1 MMDKKVV
8 EFALDFEKQGAISYL
23 ELASSVGNP
32 LSRNLFYT
40 LAKQEIDH
48 AKRIEEFY
56 AGISVERPLKGAD
69 VTAVE
74 EEIKSFF
81 VKIKEKAAMPAETNL
96 EVYKTAME
104 LEKKGYQAYEK
115 FYEESDD
122 SGEKKFLDF
131 LLKEEK
137 SHLDSIANVYSY
149 LSGTSDWLEK
159 EESKTWNWMNT

>member
-1 MMDKKVV
+1 MDKKVV
-8 EFALDFEKQGAISYL
+8 EFALDFEKQGAISYM
-23 ELASSVGNP
+23 ELASSVNNP
-32 LSRNLFYT
+32 LSKNLFYA

-48 AKRIEEFY
+48 AKRVEEFY
-56 AGISVERPLKGAD
+56 SGISVERHLTGAD
-69 VTAVE
+69 TEAVE

-81 VKIKEKAAMPAETNL
+81 VQLKDKTNMAAETNL

-115 FYEESDD
+115 FYEGSDD
-122 SGEKKFLDF
+122 SAEKEFLKFL
-131 LLKEEK
+131 LAEEK

-159 EESKTWNWMNT
+159 EESKTWNWMNI